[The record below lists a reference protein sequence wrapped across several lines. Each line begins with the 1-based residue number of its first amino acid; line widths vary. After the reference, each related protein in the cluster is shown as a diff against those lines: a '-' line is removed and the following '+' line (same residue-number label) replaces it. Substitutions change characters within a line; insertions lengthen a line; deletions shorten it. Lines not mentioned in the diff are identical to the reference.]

1 MLAVV
6 LCFRG
11 HIKCEVEQA
20 LDWTMHT
27 AHGLYDESVSV
38 LAERGGTDG
47 SYDIDP
53 DEEDAFAMN
62 LVLGDDIT

>member
-1 MLAVV
+1 
-6 LCFRG
+6 
-11 HIKCEVEQA
+11 
-20 LDWTMHT
+20 MHT

-38 LAERGGTDG
+38 LAECAGTDG